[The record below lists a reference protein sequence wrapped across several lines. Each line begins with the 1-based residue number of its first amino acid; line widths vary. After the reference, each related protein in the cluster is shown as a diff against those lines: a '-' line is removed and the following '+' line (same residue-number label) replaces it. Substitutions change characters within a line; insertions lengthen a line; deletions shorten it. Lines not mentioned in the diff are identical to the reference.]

1 MTKYEIAERIRDLAA
16 CDIDEIIEEIYALAQ
31 RVEDDNNTYTFIA
44 ERENG
49 EWVKGCMLV
58 LDGDEHRIATSC
70 LYGDDEN
77 LLTVCAYKVDPDTVE
92 EVCE

>member
-1 MTKYEIAERIRDLAA
+1 MTRYEIAERIRDLAA

-31 RVEDDNNTYTFIA
+31 RVEDDANTYTFKA

-49 EWVKGCMLV
+49 EWVEGCMLV
-58 LDGDEHRIATSC
+58 IDGEEYRIATSC
-70 LYGDDEN
+70 LRGDDEN
-77 LLTVCAYKVDPDTVE
+77 LLTVCAYEVDPDTIE